1 MNTDPST
8 LNSLKRKPAPSR
20 LAIWLAL
27 WLAASA
33 GTAAQADEAPVA
45 DAAAP
50 IVQPSL
56 TITGEYWRTVDGG
69 LRTGGLWNVLA
80 DLTLEVDLAR
90 LGGPADSALVA
101 QVLGNKNQHEEVS
114 VADYTGA
121 ANPVSGIHAGDAW
134 RVFNLHYRQSW
145 ADGAHTLKLGQLAI
159 DDEFMGSE
167 YSGLFANSAFGAMPS
182 QVATPLAGRYGGSG
196 AFPIYA
202 VASPGLLV
210 QTTLND
216 AWSWQTGLYYGGP
229 GLDEK
234 DNHGFEWT
242 DGAGLV
248 VFTEAAWT
256 GKLASLP
263 NTVRLGGAYHSA
275 RFDDFESLAAG
286 RDDATVRGLYSFYVV
301 HDITLASRAEDKPLL
316 GAFWRAGVSPQSDR
330 AVVSTYAD
338 AGLNWF
344 GPIPGRDDDIAGL
357 AVACTHFGREFRRAS
372 GDEAPAG
379 TETALELTYRAQLTP
394 WWALQADAQW
404 LFEPARDADSG
415 RRETATVVGLR
426 TEFAF

>member
-1 MNTDPST
+1 
-8 LNSLKRKPAPSR
+8 
-20 LAIWLAL
+20 
-27 WLAASA
+27 
-33 GTAAQADEAPVA
+33 
-45 DAAAP
+45 
-50 IVQPSL
+50 
-56 TITGEYWRTVDGG
+56 
-69 LRTGGLWNVLA
+69 
-80 DLTLEVDLAR
+80 
-90 LGGPADSALVA
+90 
-101 QVLGNKNQHEEVS
+101 
-114 VADYTGA
+114 
-121 ANPVSGIHAGDAW
+121 
-134 RVFNLHYRQSW
+134 
-145 ADGAHTLKLGQLAI
+145 
-159 DDEFMGSE
+159 
-167 YSGLFANSAFGAMPS
+167 
-182 QVATPLAGRYGGSG
+182 
-196 AFPIYA
+196 
-202 VASPGLLV
+202 
-210 QTTLND
+210 
-216 AWSWQTGLYYGGP
+216 
-229 GLDEK
+229 
-234 DNHGFEWT
+234 
-242 DGAGLV
+242 LV

-256 GKLASLP
+256 GQLASLP

-275 RFDDFESLAAG
+275 RFDDFESLADG
-286 RDDATVRGLYSFYVV
+286 RDDATTRGLYSFYVV